1 MQRGKIINNVSTTTA
16 IDLKAELAQQV
27 EQFEKVRSST
37 GKQVAAS
44 RPEKKVTVWSRQN
57 KGVNDRN
64 KRDAAQQLQAVE
76 SDTLA
81 RSREQLEKKAKIYEA
96 MRSGKYRVE
105 DEDDEEKMPLIDFD
119 RKYMQEVISNPDL

>member
-1 MQRGKIINNVSTTTA
+1 MQKGKIINNVSTTTA

-27 EQFEKVRSST
+27 EQFERVRSSS
-37 GKQVAAS
+37 GKQVTAS

-57 KGVNDRN
+57 KGLHDRN
-64 KRDAAQQLQAVE
+64 KRDALQQIEAVE

-96 MRSGKYRVE
+96 MRSGKYKIE

-119 RKYMQEVISNPDL
+119 RKYIQEVMNHSV